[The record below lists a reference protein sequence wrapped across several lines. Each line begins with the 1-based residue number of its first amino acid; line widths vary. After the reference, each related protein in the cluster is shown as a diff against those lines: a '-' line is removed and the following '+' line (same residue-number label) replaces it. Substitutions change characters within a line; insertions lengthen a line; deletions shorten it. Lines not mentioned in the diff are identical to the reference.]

1 MDKKRIYI
9 YENIYKIN
17 DHKNLIDLIN
27 SFKCKYTENSNGL
40 FINLNTLED
49 NIIDNMY
56 FLVHNEINS
65 EIEEHTYDIVTPE
78 DIQQPEKVKT
88 VDVVNKDFF
97 LDGFTEEDKEIII
110 KSKIYKL

>member
-17 DHKNLIDLIN
+17 DHKNLINLIN

-49 NIIDNMY
+49 NIIDSMY

-65 EIEEHTYDIVTPE
+65 EIEEHTYDIVTP

-88 VDVVNKDFF
+88 VDITHKDFF
-97 LDGFTEEDKEIII
+97 LDDFNEEDKEIII